1 MLTLLI
7 SAALCLG
14 IVMAGNVNM
23 GVRHVLPIYP
33 LLVVL
38 AAAGAS
44 TLLSRSRLAAGIAVA
59 LIALHLFSSL
69 RSAPGQ
75 LSYANELAGGS
86 NNLYKYLD
94 DSNLDWGQSDAQI
107 DAYVHSNRLGSCAIA
122 WFSPHRSSPPCM
134 GLPSLLDL
142 FTSPTTPPPV
152 LLDTFTGS
160 ILLQP
165 SAVLWTDA
173 YLPFLRRKPDDI
185 FAHGS
190 VLVYRGT
197 FDFHVLN
204 AVRRMYRGMW
214 MILFVHDAQHAIDE
228 FAAADRN
235 CPDINRPTNEQF
247 YAMALLQLHR
257 PAEAKLHF
265 QKLLELSKDHPGLR
279 DAHEMA
285 VQALKKL

>member
-1 MLTLLI
+1 
-7 SAALCLG
+7 
-14 IVMAGNVNM
+14 
-23 GVRHVLPIYP
+23 
-33 LLVVL
+33 VVL

-59 LIALHLFSSL
+59 LIALHLFSSV

-75 LSYANELAGGS
+75 LSYANEPAGGS

-107 DAYVHSNRLGSCAIA
+107 DAYVHSHRLGSCAIA
-122 WFSPHRSSPPCM
+122 WFSPHQSSPPCM
-134 GLPSLLDL
+134 GLPSLFDV
-142 FTSPTTPPPV
+142 SMGPTPPPV
-152 LLDTFTGS
+152 LPDTFTGT
-160 ILLQP
+160 ILLEP
-165 SAVLWTDA
+165 SAVFWTDA

-197 FDFHVLN
+197 FDLHVLS
-204 AVRRMYRGMW
+204 AVRHMYRGIW
-214 MILFVHDAQHAIDE
+214 MIRFAHDAQHAIDE
-228 FAAADRN
+228 FAAAERN

-247 YAMALLQLHR
+247 YAIALLELHR
-257 PAEAKLHF
+257 PAEAKPHF
-265 QKLLELSKDHPGLR
+265 QKLLELSEDHPGLR
-279 DAHEMA
+279 AAHEMA